1 MLENN
6 YSLAPYPI
14 PIFHVL
20 CVVLMNQTLGN
31 MYYYPVLNNIFMHY
45 ALNDIIKQFGNSE
58 NSFLAR
64 IRDVIF

>member
-6 YSLAPYPI
+6 YTLAPYSI
-14 PIFHVL
+14 PILHVL
-20 CVVLMNQTLGN
+20 YVVLMNQTPGN
-31 MYYYPVLNNIFMHY
+31 MYYYPTLNNIFMHY
-45 ALNDIIKQFGNSE
+45 ALNDIIKWFGNSE